1 MQNLWNTLVDELR
14 DFCQQ
19 NHFSDICLGLSGGLD
34 SAICAVLAA
43 DALGGSHVHAFMMKT
58 KHTSDLSLQIA
69 RNIAKLNQ
77 LDYQELDIEPLILTE
92 TAFLQTGF
100 KQKPKQIV
108 LENLQARARGKIL
121 MAFSNQFGY
130 LVLACGNKSEI
141 AMGYCTLYGDT
152 CGGLAPIAGLYKTE
166 IFKLAAWRNTV
177 SAALP
182 KEVIT
187 RAPSA
192 ELADGQKDEDTLP
205 PYSVLDAILR
215 AYLDEKLDTAS
226 IYALGFAPQTV
237 DWVIKR
243 YHNQSF
249 KRLQLPPALP
259 L

>member
-1 MQNLWNTLVDELR
+1 MQKLWNTLVDELR
-14 DFCQQ
+14 DFCRQ
-19 NHFSDICLGLSGGLD
+19 NHFSDVCLGLSGGLD
-34 SAICAVLAA
+34 SATCAVLAA
-43 DALGGSHVHAFMMKT
+43 DALGGSHVHALMMKT

-69 RNIAKLNQ
+69 RNIAKFNQ

-92 TAFLQTGF
+92 TAFLQAGF
-100 KQKPKQIV
+100 KQEPKQIV

-121 MAFSNQFGY
+121 MAYSNQFGY

-152 CGGLAPIAGLYKTE
+152 CGGLAPIAGLYKSE

-177 SAALP
+177 STALP
-182 KEVIT
+182 EEVIT

-192 ELADGQKDEDTLP
+192 ELSAGQKDEDTLP
-205 PYSVLDAILR
+205 PYAVLDAILH
-215 AYLDEKLDTAS
+215 AYVDEKLDAAA

-243 YHNQSF
+243 YHNQAF